1 MNPEELYGQWIGRFE
16 GEAPGWALLNIEP
29 GRCCSPFVCMTQE
42 FAGPLAT
49 HVHFDVQYKGD
60 QFKGE
65 AKSIRVYESSKNTL
79 VEPKEFLAGRTGLLI
94 ATRISIEGTWSEH
107 YFNGIFTTDIS
118 SGGKFALSN
127 PAKQLTE
134 PPNHIFT
141 WNEFRDF
148 ARESAKRSGRV
159 YRGQAS
165 NSWRLRSS
173 FHREKRYDLSRYWN
187 EACLPMR
194 DRLAAAGIE
203 FDLNKPADIG
213 SMICFAQHH
222 GFPTPLLDWTMDP
235 MVAAYF
241 AFDRLAGVHS
251 PNQSCRI
258 YMFEAEEW
266 ANDTNNGASFADPN
280 PLASFRRFDSKHV
293 KRQELQ
299 KCMHAFLNVED
310 FEAWVR
316 MIEGEKRKTYL
327 TTVDIPW
334 SQRARAKEDL
344 AKEGYLTDKLFDGND
359 ALCRSL
365 REALLG

>member
-29 GRCCSPFVCMTQE
+29 GRSRTPFVCMTQQ
-42 FAGPLAT
+42 FTGPMAT
-49 HVHFDVQYKGD
+49 HVHLEVAYEGD

-65 AKSIRVYESSKNTL
+65 AKSIRVYDSSKNTL
-79 VEPKEFLAGRTGLLI
+79 VEPKEFLAAQTDLVV
-94 ATRISIEGTWSEH
+94 ASRISIEGTWSEH
-107 YFNGIFTTDIS
+107 YLNGTFATDIS
-118 SGGKFALSN
+118 NGGKFRLSN

-141 WNEFRDF
+141 WNEFYAF
-148 ARESAKRSGRV
+148 ALESMKRGGKV

-173 FHREKRYDLSRYWN
+173 FHRARRYDLSRYWK
-187 EACLPMR
+187 EVCLPMR
-194 DRLAAAGIE
+194 DRLAKAGIE
-203 FDLNKPADIG
+203 FDINKSEDIG

-222 GFPTPLLDWTMDP
+222 GFPTPLLDWSFDP

-241 AFDRLAGVHS
+241 AFDRSAGVYS

-258 YMFEAEEW
+258 YAFDFEEW
-266 ANDTNNGASFADPN
+266 AKDTNNGASFADPN
-280 PLASFRRFDSKHV
+280 PLASFRRFDSKNV

-316 MIEGEKRKTYL
+316 MIEADKKKTYL
-327 TTVDIPW
+327 TTIDIPW
-334 SQRARAKEDL
+334 SQSGLAKADL
-344 AKEGYLTDKLFDGND
+344 AKQGYLTDKLFDGND
-359 ALCRSL
+359 ALCKSL
-365 REALLG
+365 RESLLV